1 MPRTVEMREEELERL
16 EEEGGLKKE
25 TIKDRESYYSHFE
38 TFFLEETKGETVQQ
52 ALASHEGR
60 AQFEKLLGRSSLN
73 YIYCWSPLKFFNK
86 RFQSGQHRIVPANC
100 EQFKGTPVLK
110 IALYL
115 FRFSFFFFNQE

>member
-25 TIKDRESYYSHFE
+25 TIKDREYYYSHFE

-60 AQFEKLLGRSSLN
+60 AQFEKLLGRSSRTTFTAEA
-73 YIYCWSPLKFFNK
+73 PKV
-86 RFQSGQHRIVPANC
+86 FQIKDFSQGSTELYQQIVNNLRVL
-100 EQFKGTPVLK
+100 QF
-110 IALYL
+110 
-115 FRFSFFFFNQE
+115 